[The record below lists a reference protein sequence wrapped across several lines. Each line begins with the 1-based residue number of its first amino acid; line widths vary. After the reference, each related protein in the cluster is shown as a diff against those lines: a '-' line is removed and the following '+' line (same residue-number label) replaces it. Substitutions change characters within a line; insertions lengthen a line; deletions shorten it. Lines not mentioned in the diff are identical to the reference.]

1 MFFLASVLTAIMA
14 LFIPGL
20 LILSA
25 LTSNWFVSLTC
36 APPVSVA
43 VLVLTGIV
51 MSVASLGGPLLLL
64 TIATLASLV
73 IYLASRKVKRYAA
86 NRNLPFDDA
95 KTLFGVALY
104 VITAGFFTYFIFIRN
119 LPSST
124 AFVQY
129 DDNMTHLGAIKS
141 MIDGGSLNIF
151 ASNAYSAT
159 AYTEVP
165 AYPSGYYPAAYYLI
179 TSIAGSIPGVIT
191 STAENATNI
200 AFTITCFPLGMCAL
214 IDCLINRKDKWH
226 HWAAASVLACAFIAF
241 PLRMLTVHGAFPN
254 FGAFCLTPSL
264 CAIFIRMLNQI
275 LEQNSSAV
283 PSALGFVLASIG
295 TAATHPN
302 AIFFASV
309 ILLPYLIINFIPKL
323 IDEKIGS
330 SESAGRLA
338 RAIQFG
344 TAAVYVF
351 AWVLLNRSNVL
362 AGIVQFNWSWS
373 MTVIEKIKA
382 LITCSYYF
390 GVEQLPLA
398 VLVAI
403 GAASGIWSRYNRWV
417 VISYLLCCALFCFGA
432 VDSKLVKQLA
442 IGFWYTDPERIA
454 AMVSI
459 AAVPI
464 AAIGLS
470 TSLNFIQRLLFRF
483 VSASQTNRRSR
494 IVANVLTLFVLVILL
509 YNTGDLWPSDGQAS
523 QWTAAMGQVK
533 GVYNSESFQPYSK
546 VEQAFVEKVK
556 DYLPTNTLVIN
567 FPYDGSI
574 FSYPINNLNVYY
586 KAKSLNNETAESQL
600 VRTRLNRIAV
610 DSEVQN
616 AVQRIGAKYVLIL
629 DRSGFRQINET
640 DANDG
645 YINYQISQWSG
656 FEINDETPG
665 FHPILKERGLRLY
678 RIDF

>member
-104 VITAGFFTYFIFIRN
+104 VITAGFFTYLIFIRN

-200 AFTITCFPLGMCAL
+200 AFTITCFSLGMCAL

-302 AIFFASV
+302 AIFFTSV

-330 SESAGRLA
+330 SKSAGRLV

-403 GAASGIWSRYNRWV
+403 GAASGIWSRDNRWV

-459 AAVPI
+459 AAVPV

-470 TSLNFIQRLLFRF
+470 TSLDCIEKLLLRY
-483 VSASQTNRRSR
+483 VAVSQTNERSP
-494 IVANVLTLFVLVILL
+494 IAPNILAIFVLVVLL
-509 YNTGDLWPSDGQAS
+509 YNTGDLCPSDSQAS
-523 QWTAAMGQVK
+523 QWTTAMGQVR
-533 GVYNSESFQPYSK
+533 GVYNSESFQPYSED
-546 VEQAFVEKVK
+546 EQAFVEKVK
-556 DYLPTNTLVIN
+556 NYLSTNELVIN

-574 FSYPINNLNVYY
+574 FSYPINNLNIYY
-586 KAKSLNNETAESQL
+586 KAKSLSNETAESQL
-600 VRTRLNRIAV
+600 IRTKLNRIAT

-616 AVQRIGAKYVLIL
+616 AVKAIGAKYVLIL
-629 DRSGFRQINET
+629 DRNGFRQINET

>member
-1 MFFLASVLTAIMA
+1 MFFLASALTAILA

-25 LTSNWFVSLTC
+25 LTSNRFVSLTC

-43 VLVLTGIV
+43 VLILTGIA
-51 MSVASLGGPLLLL
+51 MSFASLGEPLLMLA
-64 TIATLASLV
+64 IATLAALV
-73 IYLASRKVKRYAA
+73 IYLASSKVRRCAA
-86 NRNLPFDDA
+86 GRNFSFDA
-95 KTLFGVALY
+95 KTLFGIAFY
-104 VITAGFFTYFIFIRN
+104 VIAAGFFAYLFFIRN

-151 ASNAYSAT
+151 TSNAYSAT

-165 AYPSGYYPAAYYLI
+165 AHPSGYYPAAYYLI

-200 AFTITCFPLGMCAL
+200 AFTITCFPLGTCAL

-226 HWAAASVLACAFIAF
+226 HWAAASVLTCAFIAF

-264 CAIFIRMLNQI
+264 CVIFIRMLNQI
-275 LEQNSSAV
+275 LEQHSGAV
-283 PSALGFVLASIG
+283 PSAFGFVLASIG

-302 AIFFASV
+302 AIFFATV

-330 SESAGRLA
+330 SKSAGRLV

-344 TAAVYVF
+344 TTAVYVF

-362 AGIVQFNWSWS
+362 ASIVQFNWSWS
-373 MTVIEKIKA
+373 MTVTEKIKA
-382 LITCSYYF
+382 LLTCSYYF

-403 GAASGIWSRYNRWV
+403 GAASGIRSRDNRWV

-432 VDSKLVKQLA
+432 VDSKLIKQLA

-459 AAVPI
+459 AAVPV

-470 TSLNFIQRLLFRF
+470 TSLDCIEKLLLRY
-483 VSASQTNRRSR
+483 VAVSQTNERSP
-494 IVANVLTLFVLVILL
+494 IAPNILAIFVLVALL
-509 YNTGDLWPSDGQAS
+509 YNTGDLCPSDSQAS
-523 QWTAAMGQVK
+523 QWTIAMGQVR
-533 GVYNSESFQPYSK
+533 GVYNSESFQPYSED
-546 VEQAFVEKVK
+546 EQAFVEKVK
-556 DYLPTNTLVIN
+556 KYLSANELVIN

-586 KAKSLNNETAESQL
+586 KAKSLSNETAESQL
-600 VRTRLNRIAV
+600 IRTKLNRIAT

-616 AVQRIGAKYVLIL
+616 AVKAIGAKYVLIL

-665 FHPILKERGLRLY
+665 FQPILKGRELRLY

>member
-43 VLVLTGIV
+43 VLVMTGIV

-104 VITAGFFTYFIFIRN
+104 VITAGFFTYLIFIRN

-226 HWAAASVLACAFIAF
+226 YWAAASVLACAFIAF

-275 LEQNSSAV
+275 LEQNSSAI

-330 SESAGRLA
+330 SESAGRLV

-403 GAASGIWSRYNRWV
+403 GAASGIWSRDNRWV

-546 VEQAFVEKVK
+546 DEQAFVEKVK

-665 FHPILKERGLRLY
+665 FHPILKERGLHLY

>member
-36 APPVSVA
+36 ASPVSVA

-64 TIATLASLV
+64 AIATLASLV

-104 VITAGFFTYFIFIRN
+104 VITAGFFTYLIFIRN

-159 AYTEVP
+159 VYTEVP

-226 HWAAASVLACAFIAF
+226 HWAAASALACAFIAF

-330 SESAGRLA
+330 SESAGRLV

-403 GAASGIWSRYNRWV
+403 GAASGIWSRDNRWV

-546 VEQAFVEKVK
+546 DEQAFVEKVK

-616 AVQRIGAKYVLIL
+616 AVQRLGAKYVLIL
-629 DRSGFRQINET
+629 DRSGFRQINGT

>member
-43 VLVLTGIV
+43 VLVMTGIV

-104 VITAGFFTYFIFIRN
+104 VITAGFFTYLIFIRN

-275 LEQNSSAV
+275 LEQNSSAI

-330 SESAGRLA
+330 SESAGRLV

-403 GAASGIWSRYNRWV
+403 GAASGIWSRDNRWV

-546 VEQAFVEKVK
+546 DEQAFVEKVK

>member
-1 MFFLASVLTAIMA
+1 MFFLASTLAAIMG

-36 APPVSVA
+36 APPVSIA
-43 VLVLTGIV
+43 VLILTGIA
-51 MSVASLGGPLLLL
+51 MSFASIGGPLLLL
-64 TIATLASLV
+64 AIATLAALV
-73 IYLASRKVKRYAA
+73 IYLASQKVR
-86 NRNLPFDDA
+86 RDTSGHGFSIDA
-95 KTLFGVALY
+95 KTLFGIALY
-104 VITAGFFTYFIFIRN
+104 VITAGVFTYLIFIRN
-119 LPSST
+119 LPAST

-159 AYTEVP
+159 AYAEVP
-165 AYPSGYYPAAYYLI
+165 AHPSGYYPAAYYLI
-179 TSIAGSIPGVIT
+179 AAIAGSIPGVIT
-191 STAENATNI
+191 STAENAANV
-200 AFTITCFPLGMCAL
+200 ALTITCFPLGMCAL
-214 IDCLINRKDKWH
+214 IDCLIDRKDKWN
-226 HWAAASVLACAFIAF
+226 HWLAASVLTCAFLAF

-254 FGAFCLTPSL
+254 FGAFCLVPSL
-264 CAIFIRMLNQI
+264 CALFIRVHSLI
-275 LEQNSSAV
+275 LEQSSSV
-283 PSALGFVLASIG
+283 IPSTLGFVLASIG

-309 ILLPYLIINFIPKL
+309 ILLPYLIMYFVPKL
-323 IDEKIGS
+323 IRSKHEQSKKADCFV
-330 SESAGRLA
+330 RLT
-338 RAIQFG
+338 QLG
-344 TAAVYVF
+344 LTALYILL
-351 AWVLLNRSNVL
+351 WVLLNRSSVM
-362 AGIVQFNWSWS
+362 AGIVGFNWSWS
-373 MTVIEKIKA
+373 MSILEKIA
-382 LITCSYYF
+382 TLITCSYYF
-390 GVEQLPLA
+390 GVQQLPLA

-403 GAASGIWSRYNRWV
+403 GAASGIRSRDNRWV

-432 VDSKLVKQLA
+432 VDSKLIKQLA

-459 AAVPI
+459 AAVPV

-470 TSLNFIQRLLFRF
+470 TSLDCIEKLLLRY
-483 VSASQTNRRSR
+483 VAVSQTNERSP
-494 IVANVLTLFVLVILL
+494 IAPDILAIFVLVILL
-509 YNTGDLWPSDGQAS
+509 YNTGNLCPSDSQTS
-523 QWTAAMGQVK
+523 QWTTAMGQVR
-533 GVYNSESFQPYSK
+533 GVYNSESFQPYSED
-546 VEQAFVEKVK
+546 EQAFVEKVK
-556 DYLPTNTLVIN
+556 NYLSTNELVIN

-586 KAKSLNNETAESQL
+586 KAKSLSNETAESQL
-600 VRTRLNRIAV
+600 IRTKLNRIAT

-616 AVQRIGAKYVLIL
+616 AVKAIGAKYVLIL